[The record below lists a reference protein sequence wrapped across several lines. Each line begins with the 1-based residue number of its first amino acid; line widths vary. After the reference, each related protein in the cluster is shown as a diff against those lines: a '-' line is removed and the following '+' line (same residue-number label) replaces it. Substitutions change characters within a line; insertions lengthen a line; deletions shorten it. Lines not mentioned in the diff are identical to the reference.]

1 MPLFIRQICHLH
13 NINCIL
19 LVNRSMKPTKVT
31 YVTCVPYEFAFFV
44 PEPYSMSVDWL
55 DWLELKFEF
64 TQTVRAAQIRRF
76 LHSSSNYLEA
86 KQAAAY
92 KVRKPMN
99 SYVTS
104 AYGRDAYS

>member
-1 MPLFIRQICHLH
+1 
-13 NINCIL
+13 
-19 LVNRSMKPTKVT
+19 MKPTKVT
-31 YVTCVPYEFAFFV
+31 YVHMYLMSLQFLFLNL
-44 PEPYSMSVDWL
+44 MSVDRL